1 MLIRNI
7 DTQNGLVNGTQGI
20 VHSIDWD
27 IGKNPDKD
35 MPRCVNVVFDDANIF
50 NHIAPNINQPI
61 GVLPL
66 TVRFLGNDHRY
77 VSRTQIPLIL
87 SFSTTV
93 HKVQGL
99 TLANAVCD
107 FGPSV
112 FTAGMVYVV
121 LSRVS
126 SLKDIFITKLC
137 PSRIYPSQNVK
148 TEMER
153 LRHISKREKVMDASK
168 EEL

>member
-1 MLIRNI
+1 M
-7 DTQNGLVNGTQGI
+7 
-20 VHSIDWD
+20 
-27 IGKNPDKD
+27 
-35 MPRCVNVVFDDANIF
+35 
-50 NHIAPNINQPI
+50 
-61 GVLPL
+61 
-66 TVRFLGNDHRY
+66 RFLGNDHRY

-93 HKVQGL
+93 HKGQRL
-99 TLANAVCD
+99 TLSNAVCD
-107 FGPSV
+107 LGPSV
-112 FTAGMVYVV
+112 FTAGMAYVV

-153 LRHISKREKVMDASK
+153 LRHKSKREKVMDASK